1 MYFELPF
8 DNEENI
14 LSGDYVIATYLV
26 SGISEADALSRAGK
40 FAVGQTVGTWIQLPG
55 ITEAMVEGY
64 QARVLSLE
72 FVPAEPPAAILRVA
86 FPSRNFKDSFAM
98 MQTALVGNDVST
110 ALMVKLMDIAFTE
123 RALKAYRGPALS
135 VEGVRAI
142 TGVYGRPM
150 VLNMI
155 KPCIGYTAEEG
166 AKLFFETAMG
176 GVDMIKDD
184 EVLSEVP
191 VLSVMERVRAYKKA
205 AEQVKRETGRAP
217 TYIPN
222 ITARPKKMHET
233 ARLLIEEGA
242 RACMVNFVTV
252 GIDALYEL
260 TEEFSNDLAFL
271 GHYAGAGMMSSAWLG
286 YANPVL
292 LGTLPRIAGADM
304 VMTMYPG
311 TPESRGYLEFLK
323 TVQKQ
328 KLKLGEI
335 KPILTVVGG
344 GVTPLNL
351 SNIVK
356 EIGVDVVLGVGGAIQ
371 GHPMGAREGAK
382 AVMAAVDAAAS
393 GVSVE
398 EKAASCPA
406 LKAALDAWKK

>member
-1 MYFELPF
+1 MYFEFPF

-14 LSGDYVIATYLV
+14 HSGDYVFASYLV
-26 SGISEADALSRAGK
+26 SGITEADALSRAGK

-55 ITEAMVEGY
+55 ITDAMVSGY

-72 FVPAEPPAAILRVA
+72 LVPCEPKAALLRVA
-86 FPSRNFKDSFAM
+86 FPAHNFKNSFAM

-110 ALMVKLMDIAFTE
+110 ALMVKLLDMSFTE
-123 RALKAYRGPALS
+123 QALSSYRGPALS
-135 VEGVRAI
+135 VEGVRAV
-142 TGVYGRPM
+142 TGVYDRPL

-155 KPCIGYTAEEG
+155 KPCIGYTALEG
-166 AKLFFETAMG
+166 AKLFFESAMG

-184 EVLSEVP
+184 EVLSEIP
-191 VLSVMERVRAYKKA
+191 ILSVLERVRAYAKA
-205 AEQVKRETGRAP
+205 AEQVKKEKGRMP
-217 TYIPN
+217 VYIPN
-222 ITARPKKMHET
+222 ITARPKKMRET
-233 ARLLIEEGA
+233 AKLLVDEGA
-242 RACMVNFVTV
+242 KACMVNFVTA
-252 GIDALYEL
+252 GADALYEL
-260 TEEFSNDLAFL
+260 TEEFGSRLMFL

-292 LGTLPRIAGADM
+292 LGTLPRLAGADM

-311 TPESRGYLEFLK
+311 APGCAGYLEFLK

-328 KLKLGEI
+328 KLKLGSI

-351 SNIVK
+351 SAVIK
-356 EIGVDVVLGVGGAIQ
+356 ELGTDVVLGVGGAIQ
-371 GHPMGAREGAK
+371 GHPMGTRSGAE
-382 AVMAAVDAAAS
+382 AVMAAVDAAAN
-393 GVSVE
+393 GVSLE
-398 EKAASCPA
+398 EKAASCAP